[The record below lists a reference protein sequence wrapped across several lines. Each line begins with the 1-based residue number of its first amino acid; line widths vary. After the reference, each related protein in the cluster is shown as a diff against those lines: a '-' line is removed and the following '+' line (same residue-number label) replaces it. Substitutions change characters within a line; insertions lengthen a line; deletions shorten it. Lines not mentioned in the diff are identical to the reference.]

1 MAATFAVD
9 HTSETTHDVSFDL
22 AELTKMYDF
31 TGLVV
36 AVTGGAGI
44 LGGEMARALAGCG
57 ADVAILDL
65 NIEPAQA
72 LIDGLGEH
80 GKHVTAFKCDV
91 LNRESMAQTVQE
103 VIARF
108 GKINCL
114 INGAG
119 GNKAAATTGPDLK
132 FFDLPADALRWVFDL
147 NILGTM
153 LPCQAFGKIMAE
165 QGHGTILNISSM
177 NSFRPL
183 TRVPAYSG
191 AKAAV
196 SNFTQWLAVHM
207 AQEYSPKIRV
217 NAVAPGFFLTNQ
229 NRFLLT
235 DKETGELT
243 KRGNQIIA
251 HTPMARFGE
260 PKDLFGAV
268 LWLLSPASE
277 FVTGTVIPI
286 DGGYSAYSGV

>member
-1 MAATFAVD
+1 LSRPRRLSPISASTASRFSYFRDALNKDSVTKAA
-9 HTSETTHDVSFDL
+9 E
-22 AELTKMYDF
+22 K
-31 TGLVV
+31 
-36 AVTGGAGI
+36 
-44 LGGEMARALAGCG
+44 
-57 ADVAILDL
+57 
-65 NIEPAQA
+65 
-72 LIDGLGEH
+72 
-80 GKHVTAFKCDV
+80 
-91 LNRESMAQTVQE
+91 
-103 VIARF
+103 VIAQL
-108 GKINCL
+108 GKIDCL

-119 GNKAAATTGPDLK
+119 GNKATATTGPDLK
-132 FFDLPADALRWVFDL
+132 FFDLPAEALRWVFDL

-153 LPCQAFGKIMAE
+153 LPCQVFGKIMAE
-165 QGHGTILNISSM
+165 QGYGTILNISSM

-183 TRVPAYSG
+183 TRIPAYSG

-243 KRGNQIIA
+243 KRGSSIIS

-286 DGGYSAYSGV
+286 DGGFSAYSGV